1 MRKSRAVAT
10 IKATC
15 PTCGDVELTPG
26 QVQVLIGLEDQR
38 SSYAFRCPGCHVTAT
53 KAADERVVRILI
65 SSGVGVRPWR
75 VPAELSEEHRGGPVT
90 WDEVLDFHTL
100 LYGERGSELALTE
113 LHQTRR

>member
-1 MRKSRAVAT
+1 MRKSRAAAT

-15 PTCGDVELTPG
+15 PSCGDVELTPG
-26 QVQVLIGLEDQR
+26 QVQVLISLEDQR
-38 SSYAFRCPGCHVTAT
+38 SSYSFRCPACHVTTT

-75 VPAELSEEHRGGPVT
+75 IPGELSEEHRGGPIT
-90 WDEVLDFHTL
+90 WDDVLEFHTH
-100 LYGERGSELALTE
+100 LYGERGSELALLE